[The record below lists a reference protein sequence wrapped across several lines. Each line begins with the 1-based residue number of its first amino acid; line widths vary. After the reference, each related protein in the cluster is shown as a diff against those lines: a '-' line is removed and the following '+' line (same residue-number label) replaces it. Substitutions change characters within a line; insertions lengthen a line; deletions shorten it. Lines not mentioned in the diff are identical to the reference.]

1 MTPTASFSA
10 ALLAV
15 LLATMTPVFAADA
28 DSAAKT
34 AAAVVQAPDGKLS
47 LSLKQAVGIAVSP
60 KGNANIQLAG
70 EAYRQAKSRSA
81 QARSAFLPDVTGALD
96 ETNMVRSLGQLGVS
110 EVKLPFDLKIPNVVG
125 PYDVVDIRASGSET
139 LDLSSIRRY
148 QAARAGVRTAGADR
162 ENAASAVA
170 ATAARA
176 YLEALRTEADLEAAE
191 ADVKLAEAVL
201 KQAQNQ
207 KIVGTGT
214 GIEVTRQQVELSND
228 RQRALVVTNQRQKA
242 RFELLRTI
250 GMPLGAEIELTSK
263 LNYVPVQKMTIDEAL
278 ARALGS
284 RADFKAQRGHEETAR
299 LTSSSVKMER
309 LPSITAFGDYGT
321 TGQGVGQPLLPTR
334 EVGGILKVPVYD
346 GGRMEARRAEAASQ
360 YRAEQIRTKDLRA
373 QIELELRE
381 AMDSLH
387 SAEEQMRVSNEG
399 LALADSELTQA
410 RRRYEA
416 GVTNGLEVTEAQ
428 TRFERERD
436 NQIAALFNYNLA
448 RIDLGQ
454 ALGDVQGMIQ

>member
-1 MTPTASFSA
+1 MTRRFRLNPAFEVSLALTAS
-10 ALLAV
+10 L
-15 LLATMTPVFAADA
+15 FAAAA
-28 DSAAKT
+28 DNAAQT
-34 AAAVVQAPDGKLS
+34 PDGKLT
-47 LSLKQAVGIAVSP
+47 LSLKQAVEIAVSP
-60 KGNANIQLAG
+60 KGNASIQLAA
-70 EAYRQAKSRSA
+70 EAYRQARSRSA
-81 QARSAFLPDVTGALD
+81 ETRSAFLPNVNGALA
-96 ETNMVRSLGQLGVS
+96 ETNMVRSLGQLGVT
-110 EVKLPFDLKIPNVVG
+110 EIKLPFELRIPNVVG

-139 LDLSSIRRY
+139 LDFSSIRRY

-162 ENAASAVA
+162 DNAASVVA

-176 YLEALRTEADLEAAE
+176 YLEALRTDADLEAAQ
-191 ADVKLAEAVL
+191 ADVMLAEAVL
-201 KQAQNQ
+201 KMAQNQ
-207 KIVGTGT
+207 RIVGTGT

-228 RQRALVVTNQRQKA
+228 QQRELLVRNQRQKA

-250 GMPLGAEIELTSK
+250 GLPLGAEIELTSK
-263 LNYVPVQKMTIDEAL
+263 LENVPVRKMTIDEAL
-278 ARALGS
+278 ARALQS
-284 RADFKAQRGHEETAR
+284 RPDFKAQRGHEETAR

-309 LPSITAFGDYGT
+309 LPSISAFGDYGT

-346 GGRMEARRAEAASQ
+346 GGRMEARRAEAGSQ
-360 YRAEQIRTKDLRA
+360 YRAEQIRTRDLRA

-381 AMDSLH
+381 ALDSLH

-428 TRFERERD
+428 TRVERARD

-454 ALGDVQGMIQ
+454 SLGDVQGMIQ

>member
-1 MTPTASFSA
+1 MTRRFRLNPTLAVSLALTAS
-10 ALLAV
+10 L
-15 LLATMTPVFAADA
+15 FAADA
-28 DSAAKT
+28 DNAAQT
-34 AAAVVQAPDGKLS
+34 PGGKLA
-47 LSLKQAVGIAVSP
+47 LSLKQAVEIALSP
-60 KGNANIQLAG
+60 KGNASIQLAA
-70 EAYRQAKSRSA
+70 EAYRQAQSRSA
-81 QARSAFLPDVTGALD
+81 EARSAFLPDVSGALD

-110 EVKLPFDLKIPNVVG
+110 EVKLPFNLQIPNVVG
-125 PYDVVDIRASGSET
+125 PYDVVDIRASGIET

-148 QAARAGVRTAGADR
+148 QASRAGVRTAGADR
-162 ENAASAVA
+162 ENTASAVA

-176 YLEALRTEADLEAAE
+176 YLEALRTDADLEAAQ
-191 ADVKLAEAVL
+191 ADVRLAEAVL
-201 KQAQNQ
+201 KMAQNQ

-214 GIEVTRQQVELSND
+214 GIEVTRQQVELSD
-228 RQRALVVTNQRQKA
+228 DQQRELLVRNQRQKA

-263 LNYVPVQKMTIDEAL
+263 LDNVAVQKMTIDEAL
-278 ARALGS
+278 ARALQS

-309 LPSITAFGDYGT
+309 LPSISAFGDYGT

-360 YRAEQIRTKDLRA
+360 YRAEQIRTRDLRS

-381 AMDSLH
+381 ALDSLH

-428 TRFERERD
+428 TRFERARN

-454 ALGDVQGMIQ
+454 SLGDVQGMIQ

>member
-1 MTPTASFSA
+1 MTRRFRLNPAFEVSLALTAS
-10 ALLAV
+10 L
-15 LLATMTPVFAADA
+15 FAAAA
-28 DSAAKT
+28 DNAAQT
-34 AAAVVQAPDGKLS
+34 PDGKLT
-47 LSLKQAVGIAVSP
+47 LSLKQAVEIAVSP
-60 KGNANIQLAG
+60 KGNASIQLAA
-70 EAYRQAKSRSA
+70 EAYRQAQSRSA
-81 QARSAFLPDVTGALD
+81 ETRSAFLPNVNGALA
-96 ETNMVRSLGQLGVS
+96 ETNMVRSLGQLGVT
-110 EVKLPFDLKIPNVVG
+110 EIKLPFELRIPNVVG

-139 LDLSSIRRY
+139 LDFSSIRRY

-162 ENAASAVA
+162 DNAASVVA

-176 YLEALRTEADLEAAE
+176 YLEALRTDADLEAAQ
-191 ADVKLAEAVL
+191 ADVMLAEAVL
-201 KQAQNQ
+201 KMAQNQ
-207 KIVGTGT
+207 RIVGTGT

-228 RQRALVVTNQRQKA
+228 QQRELLVRNQRQKA

-250 GMPLGAEIELTSK
+250 GLPLGAEIELTSK
-263 LNYVPVQKMTIDEAL
+263 LENVPVRKMTIDEAL
-278 ARALGS
+278 ARALQS
-284 RADFKAQRGHEETAR
+284 RPDFKAQRGHEETAR

-309 LPSITAFGDYGT
+309 LPSISAFGDYGT

-346 GGRMEARRAEAASQ
+346 GGRMEARRAEAGSQ
-360 YRAEQIRTKDLRA
+360 YRAEQIRTRDLRA

-381 AMDSLH
+381 ALDSLH

-428 TRFERERD
+428 TRVERARD

-454 ALGDVQGMIQ
+454 SLGDVQGMIQ

>member
-1 MTPTASFSA
+1 MARRFSPNLTFAVSSALAASLFSA
-10 ALLAV
+10 
-15 LLATMTPVFAADA
+15 FAADTDNVA
-28 DSAAKT
+28 ETPA
-34 AAAVVQAPDGKLS
+34 GKVS
-47 LSLKQAVGIAVSP
+47 LSLKQAVEIAVSP
-60 KGNANIQLAG
+60 KGNASIQLAA
-70 EAYRQAKSRSA
+70 EAYKQARSRSA
-81 QARSAFLPDVTGALD
+81 EARSAFLPDVSGALD
-96 ETNMVRSLGQLGVS
+96 ETNMVRSLGQLGVT
-110 EVKLPFDLKIPNVVG
+110 EINLPFQLRIPNVVG
-125 PYDVVDIRASGSET
+125 PYDVVDIRVSGGET

-162 ENAASAVA
+162 NNAASAVA

-176 YLEALRTEADLEAAE
+176 YLEALRTDADLEAAR
-191 ADVKLAEAVL
+191 ADVTLAEAVL
-201 KQAQNQ
+201 KLAQNQ
-207 KIVGTGT
+207 KAAGTGT

-228 RQRALVVTNQRQKA
+228 QQRELLVRNQRQKA
-242 RFELLRTI
+242 RFELLRMI
-250 GMPLGAEIELTSK
+250 GMPLGAEIELTGK
-263 LNYVPVQKMTIDEAL
+263 LDNVPVPKMTIDEAL
-278 ARALGS
+278 ARALES
-284 RADFKAQRGHEETAR
+284 RADFKAQRGHEEIAR

-309 LPSITAFGDYGT
+309 LPTISAFGDYGT

-334 EVGGILKVPVYD
+334 EVGGILRVPVYD
-346 GGRMEARRAEAASQ
+346 GGRMEARRAEASSQ
-360 YRAEQIRTKDLRA
+360 YRAEQIRTRDLRA

-381 AMDSLH
+381 ALDSLH

-428 TRFERERD
+428 TRFERARD